1 MSYILFKV
9 NMFKEY
15 KLRLTMQNIITLE
28 STFKKNFYEIMAD
41 FISGSV
47 NLEALLQILKQ
58 SIMNDEIT
66 CDNDMYTL
74 YDEYLEEGN
83 TRQDL
88 FMLVFEIIKHAGFF
102 EDNVAE
108 KNDDINDDSTYPTK
122 EENPTSTSMDGCFFS
137 LRDKALECEMDEDK
151 FWNSTYGEVV
161 RYIMAY
167 NNKLK
172 SDIKMQLRS
181 AHLTADLVGISVA
194 RLLDSNV
201 KFPSITEMYPE
212 LFAEEAKE
220 LEAVKEKERQNMLIE
235 NFANLAKICVVKDKD
250 DNNEKGE

>member
-1 MSYILFKV
+1 
-9 NMFKEY
+9 MFKEY

-28 STFKKNFYEIMAD
+28 SIFKKNFYEIMAD

-58 SIMNDEIT
+58 SIMGDHIT
-66 CDNDMYTL
+66 CDNDIYTL

-102 EDNVAE
+102 EDKEAE
-108 KNDDINDDSTYPTK
+108 ENNEIDDNDSTYPKK

-172 SDIKMQLRS
+172 ADIKMSLRS
-181 AHLTADLVGISVA
+181 AHLTADLVGVSVA
-194 RLLDSNV
+194 RLLDSDIT
-201 KFPSITEMYPE
+201 FPGITEIYPE
-212 LFAEEAKE
+212 LFEEEIKE
-220 LEAVKEKERQNMLIE
+220 LEIRKKEEELIKIKESLA
-235 NFANLAKICVVKDKD
+235 NFAKYCVVKDKD